1 MRCNR
6 LIGADCDRIIS
17 TIKNIVSEEVDFRY
31 VCLKSKSWWRSNMR
45 SLEEKIKSLPIDLRK
60 EVEDFIDFLIERK
73 MKKGVKKPMF
83 TWEGA
88 LKELKDQYN
97 SVELQHEISKWRIR
111 ED

>member
-1 MRCNR
+1 
-6 LIGADCDRIIS
+6 
-17 TIKNIVSEEVDFRY
+17 
-31 VCLKSKSWWRSNMR
+31 MR

-97 SVELQHEISKWRIR
+97 SVELQEVKAFLTSSEDGSLYISDYSLHSIGNLLFRRNKC
-111 ED
+111 